1 MIDCLKSQFGHYQTA
16 IEYDHWSLTQKA
28 IDLLIQAEY
37 KVASYSSMRIINDRE
52 KNTAAKQKFFFF
64 LTLRHQ
70 TGHRSDNMYVQLKAS
85 KNICHQTVIVV
96 WILFNII
103 ARARNNNFYSYW
115 AYTPVTLVKQKKSYM
130 LINNLRSLFLFQ
142 NYL

>member
-64 LTLRHQ
+64 
-70 TGHRSDNMYVQLKAS
+70 
-85 KNICHQTVIVV
+85 
-96 WILFNII
+96 
-103 ARARNNNFYSYW
+103 SY
-115 AYTPVTLVKQKKSYM
+115 AAPS
-130 LINNLRSLFLFQ
+130 NGSSF
-142 NYL
+142 